1 MSIVDSFTKPVH
13 ASYVYGC
20 ALHAERG
27 SQDHDADH
35 CTAFTFHLPLA
46 IQQLDFYLIVV
57 GSAKRCRLA
66 GKLAKMRR
74 TRFELA
80 RFPNTE

>member
-27 SQDHDADH
+27 SQGEAKTTMPT
-35 CTAFTFHLPLA
+35 TALHSPSTFHLR
-46 IQQLDFYLIVV
+46 FNNLIV
-57 GSAKRCRLA
+57 
-66 GKLAKMRR
+66 
-74 TRFELA
+74 T
-80 RFPNTE
+80 